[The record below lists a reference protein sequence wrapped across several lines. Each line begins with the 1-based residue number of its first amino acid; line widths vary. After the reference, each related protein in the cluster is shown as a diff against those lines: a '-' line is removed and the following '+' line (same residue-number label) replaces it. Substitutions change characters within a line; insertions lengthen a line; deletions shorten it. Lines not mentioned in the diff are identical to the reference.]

1 MGKDEIARYAA
12 FLDIIVSL
20 FLWFALI
27 SAKLFLR
34 TTSLDVRVN
43 TIKAEDFTVVLEVP
57 PHLDEVDDLK
67 AIYWAWAR
75 RVLRKERL
83 EYWDTSHPDK
93 DEWRIDP
100 NTNRVFNVNLG
111 RNNLGHLR
119 HMQKMGKLLKKYN
132 KNKKKRVI
140 LKHRQRELEIAV
152 YTKKQKDL
160 EKERAKLQLKAKV
173 LKDEMNE
180 YKRLKSHRI

>member
-27 SAKLFLR
+27 AAKLFLR
-34 TTSLDVRVN
+34 ATSLDVRVN

-75 RVLRKERL
+75 NVLRKEKL
-83 EYWDTSHPDK
+83 LYWDTSHPD
-93 DEWRIDP
+93 
-100 NTNRVFNVNLG
+100 
-111 RNNLGHLR
+111 
-119 HMQKMGKLLKKYN
+119 
-132 KNKKKRVI
+132 
-140 LKHRQRELEIAV
+140 
-152 YTKKQKDL
+152 
-160 EKERAKLQLKAKV
+160 
-173 LKDEMNE
+173 
-180 YKRLKSHRI
+180 